1 MSRRADPER
10 LCAARRGA
18 MLRPL
23 IGDGDLQE
31 RTEEWI
37 ARWGVTEGRPGDG
50 GYWDAGSRWIQARL
64 TTEVE
69 PDG

>member
-10 LCAARRGA
+10 LYAARREA
-18 MLRPL
+18 TLRRL
-23 IGDGDLQE
+23 IGDGELPE
-31 RTEEWI
+31 RAEEWI

-50 GYWDAGSRWIQARL
+50 GYWDAGYRWTRR